1 MNFGQFLRAMRQDRG
16 IELLDLAKKT
26 GMAPTNLQR
35 MESGERPP
43 PAEAKIALLSVS
55 LGMDKRSTQVLLFL
69 AKQEMPEVL
78 VHLALTERELPIEDF
93 FTASLMRWVHV
104 TAEDLGRAT
113 WLRVVHLVTHAREGA
128 EREMSLT
135 IKGGT

>member
-1 MNFGQFLRAMRQDRG
+1 MTFGQFLKAVRQDRG
-16 IELLDLAKKT
+16 VTFHDLSLKT
-26 GMAPTNLQR
+26 GMAPTNLHR
-35 MESGERPP
+35 MEMGERPP

-69 AKQEMPEVL
+69 AKREMPEVL

-93 FTASLMRWVHV
+93 FTASLMRFIHV
-104 TAEDLGRAT
+104 AAEDLSKAT
-113 WLRVVHLVTHAREGA
+113 WLRVVHHIAHAREGA